1 MTVKHV
7 ILLIDRNPPGY
18 LKSFDLEARGGRGAE
33 TVTADKQ
40 SAMHFPD
47 LVAAWECWKG
57 QSKTVPYRTD
67 GKPNRPLTAF
77 TATFETI
84 DVPDDQPMERF

>member
-18 LKSFDLEARGGRGAE
+18 LKSFDLEANRGRGAE
-33 TVTADKQ
+33 TVTAYKRR
-40 SAMHFPD
+40 ALHFEN
-47 LVAAWECWKG
+47 LEAAFECWRG
-57 QSKTVPYRTD
+57 QSRTVPLRTD
-67 GKPNRPLTAF
+67 GKPNRPLTAYA
-77 TATFETI
+77 ATFETI